1 MTLVLLGH
9 HFVMECCR
17 RKLNKGGTTHFV
29 GIAIAKTLLNS
40 RTPAWVCETLSMAG
54 TQVSWQGVPSQVGML
69 MVVHIVELALASLQQ

>member
-1 MTLVLLGH
+1 
-9 HFVMECCR
+9 
-17 RKLNKGGTTHFV
+17 V